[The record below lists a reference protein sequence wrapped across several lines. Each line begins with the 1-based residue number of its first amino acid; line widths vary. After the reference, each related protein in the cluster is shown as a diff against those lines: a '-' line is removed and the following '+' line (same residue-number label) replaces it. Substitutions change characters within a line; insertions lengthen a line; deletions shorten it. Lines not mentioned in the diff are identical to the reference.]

1 MNRLPLAWA
10 GQTRLAPPLLLLS
23 AAGVAMVYSAG
34 QLNVPSPVTEG
45 LWVRHA
51 IWLAVGL
58 ASFLAVGRVA
68 ARWFEWVAM
77 PAYVFWVAV
86 LAITLLVGTG
96 FGTAAGTKSFLAL
109 GGFRFQPAEAAK
121 LATILALA
129 KLLSA
134 RDAPPQ
140 SLQELLRP
148 AALVLVPLGLV
159 ILQPDLGT
167 AIAFVGI
174 FFAALF
180 WAGTPWPLLIFT
192 MSPALGLLLAF
203 SVPLWSAYI
212 AVLVAGLYLHRR
224 RLFLVESV
232 VVVLANVAAGAVAQP
247 LWNSLADY
255 QRNRILVFL
264 DPMLDPQGAGWQIV
278 QSKVA
283 VGSGGFLG
291 KGFTAGTQKRLNF
304 LPEQHTDFVFSVVG
318 EEFGFLGA
326 LLVLA
331 LFGYLFWQMIQMA
344 EISKSPFAG
353 SVVFGTFGAWL
364 THVFVNVGMTIGLV
378 PVTGI
383 PLPFVSYGGSFLVM
397 SWTAAGIAA
406 RLASEDP

>member
-1 MNRLPLAWA
+1 
-10 GQTRLAPPLLLLS
+10 
-23 AAGVAMVYSAG
+23 MVYSAG